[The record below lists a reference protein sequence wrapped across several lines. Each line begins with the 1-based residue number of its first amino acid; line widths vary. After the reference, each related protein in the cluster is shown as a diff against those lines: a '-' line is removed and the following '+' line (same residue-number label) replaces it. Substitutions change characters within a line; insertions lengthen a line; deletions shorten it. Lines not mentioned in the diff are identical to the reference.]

1 VQQSNQQLSQQQNKI
16 SPNSKNQ
23 EELMSNIDIALKGDV
38 PSDIMSNKLLDEILF
53 FITPIISFLAF
64 VLIIIFGIIPNI
76 SGITEK
82 TQKIDT
88 LKAEDT
94 QLANRITNLEKMKN
108 DISGLRTV
116 IERIDIIVPEGNTE
130 IVKFSQRIRNA
141 IGINMQNFAND
152 AAEPKISM
160 NEIKIGETTLALSG
174 TNVASGLKINQVP
187 TEFTMIGGFKRF
199 RQFFTNLYDG
209 SDFFVVE
216 KMQLSYSASDRSWNG
231 AISLVKYQFNKDA
244 TFDAKA
250 VYGSI
255 SEDTQPNA
263 KVITFLQSKFIDNKL
278 TE

>member
-1 VQQSNQQLSQQQNKI
+1 VQQSNQQLSQQPNKI
-16 SPNSKNQ
+16 NPNAQNQ
-23 EELMSNIDIALKGDV
+23 TDLMNNIDNALKGDV

-64 VLIIIFGIIPNI
+64 VLILVFGIIPNI
-76 SGITEK
+76 SGISEK
-82 TQKIDT
+82 TQKIDS
-88 LKAEDT
+88 LKAEDM

-108 DISGLRTV
+108 DINELQTV
-116 IERIDIIVPEGNTE
+116 IERIDVIVPEGNTE

-141 IGINMQNFAND
+141 IGINMQIFANEIS
-152 AAEPKISM
+152 EPKIAM
-160 NEIKIGETTLALSG
+160 NDIKIGETTLALSG
-174 TNVASGLKINQVP
+174 GTAATGLKINQVP
-187 TEFTMIGGFKRF
+187 TEFTMMGGFKRF

-231 AISLVKYQFNKDA
+231 SISLVKYQFNKDA
-244 TFDAKA
+244 TFDAKT

>member
-1 VQQSNQQLSQQQNKI
+1 MQQSNQQLSQQPNKI
-16 SPNSKNQ
+16 NPNAQNQ
-23 EELMSNIDIALKGDV
+23 TDLMNNIDNALKGDV

-64 VLIIIFGIIPNI
+64 VLILVFGIIPNI
-76 SGITEK
+76 SGISEK
-82 TQKIDT
+82 TQKIDS
-88 LKAEDT
+88 LKAEDM

-108 DISGLRTV
+108 DINELQTV
-116 IERIDIIVPEGNTE
+116 IERIDVIVPEGNTE

-141 IGINMQNFAND
+141 IGINMQIFANEIS
-152 AAEPKISM
+152 EPKIAM
-160 NEIKIGETTLALSG
+160 NDIKIGETTLALSG
-174 TNVASGLKINQVP
+174 GTAATGLKINQVP
-187 TEFTMIGGFKRF
+187 TEFTMMGGFKRF

-231 AISLVKYQFNKDA
+231 SISLVKYQFNKDA
-244 TFDAKA
+244 TFDAKT